1 MNSLV
6 IYGWEKKTK
15 TLLRNIKPGDIFCF
29 ALGDIYRFGRIM
41 TRNRLGHVAEIFEEI
56 SDSPTLPELDFK
68 KRIGHPVIL
77 DSYGLFDR
85 KIEGD
90 WRIVAHQEA
99 YQPCFDEAIH
109 FAFGMKGDCKKVDI
123 FDNEEAIT
131 ESEAR
136 KLPDYSPMGEFDVI
150 EELGL

>member
-1 MNSLV
+1 MTSMV
-6 IYGWEKKTK
+6 VYSWEKKKK

-29 ALGDIYRFGRIM
+29 ALGDVYHFGRIM
-41 TRNRLGHVAEIFEEI
+41 TRNRLGHVAEIFEET
-56 SDSPTLPELDFK
+56 SNSPALPELNFE
-68 KRIGHPVIL
+68 KRIGRPVIL

-90 WRIVAHQEA
+90 WRIVARQEA
-99 YQPCFDEAIH
+99 YQPRSDEAIH
-109 FAFGMKGDCKKVDI
+109 FTLGMKGDCKKVDI

-131 ESEAR
+131 ESEAK
-136 KLPDYSPMGEFDVI
+136 KLPDYSPMGEYDVI